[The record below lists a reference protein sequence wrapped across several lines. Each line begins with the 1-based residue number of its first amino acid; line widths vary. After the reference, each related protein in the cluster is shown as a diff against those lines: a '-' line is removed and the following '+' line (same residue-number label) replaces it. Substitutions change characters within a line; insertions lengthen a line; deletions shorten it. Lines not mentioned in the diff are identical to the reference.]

1 MLAIEVEYLL
11 GRSVATDPSQRDRAE
26 WPPHPTRLFSALVD
40 ALNDVSDAG
49 ARARAEA
56 ALRWIEAEPSPE
68 ISVSLDDEAS
78 LRTVVKHFV
87 PINDEPADAK
97 NVRATPLIELRTRQE
112 RFFPAVVPADPRVV
126 FAWPESDP
134 TEAHAAALSDLA
146 ARVPYLGHSSSVVRV
161 SCKREALPR
170 SIGPALAGDYLL
182 RVPGPGRLD
191 RLNAVH
197 DVRKSDTYVQPPKGK
212 EVWYTRL
219 GTGPLAHGPHGA
231 MRVLAFDGARFGL
244 AETAWVTSRFRAAL
258 LSKLPSGSGTPEI
271 LSGHDA
277 DGKPSQR
284 PHIAFVPLAN
294 VAHREGS
301 FSDGAIK
308 GLGVLIPRDAD
319 ETSMMLLDT
328 ALTRI
333 ERLVFG
339 QRGEVAVRPHES
351 DSLRG
356 HEPKARLY
364 SLDEHRY
371 ARPATTW
378 ASVTPVALGL
388 HPKRA
393 KGLTEE
399 AIVLRH
405 IRDLGLPEPSTISLH
420 AISEVR
426 GVAPARAFHRGGISA
441 LKGRV
446 LCHAVIRFRERISGP
461 LVIGVGRHMGF
472 GLLLPRGEAS

>member
-11 GRSVATDPSQRDRAE
+11 GRAVATDPSQRDRAE

-40 ALNDVSDAG
+40 ALHDVSDEA
-49 ARARAEA
+49 ARARGEA
-56 ALRWIEAEPSPE
+56 ALRWIEAEPPPE
-68 ISVSLDDEAS
+68 ISVSLDKEAS

-87 PINDEPADAK
+87 PINDEPAEAK
-97 NVRATPLIELRTRQE
+97 NMRATPLTELRTRQE

-126 FAWPESDP
+126 FAWAESEPSD
-134 TEAHAAALSDLA
+134 AHASALSDLA
-146 ARVPYLGHSSSVVRV
+146 ARVPYLGHSSSLVRV
-161 SCKREALPR
+161 SCKREALAR
-170 SIGPALAGDYLL
+170 TLAPALAGEYLL
-182 RVPGPGRLD
+182 RVPGAGRLD

-197 DVRKSDTYVQPPKGK
+197 AARRTDTYVQPPKGK
-212 EVWYTRL
+212 EVWYTTVGNR
-219 GTGPLAHGPHGA
+219 PLAHGPHGA
-231 MRVLAFDGARFGL
+231 MRVVAFDGARFGL
-244 AETAWVTSRFRAAL
+244 TETAWVTSRFRAAL
-258 LSKLPSGSGTPEI
+258 LSKLPSGLSTPEI

-294 VAHREGS
+294 VAHIEGK
-301 FSDGAIK
+301 FSDGALK

-319 ETSMMLLDT
+319 ERSMMLLDT
-328 ALTRI
+328 ALTKI

-339 QRGEVAVRPHES
+339 DRGDVRVRAYES
-351 DSLRG
+351 AELFGKGSTG
-356 HEPKARLY
+356 RLY
-364 SLDEHRY
+364 SLDERRY
-371 ARPATTW
+371 ARAATTW
-378 ASVTPVALGL
+378 ASVTPIALGL

-405 IRDLGLPEPSTISLH
+405 IRDLGLPEPISLLLH
-420 AISEVR
+420 GVSEVR
-426 GVAPARAFHRGGISA
+426 GAAPARAFRRGDISA

-446 LCHAVIRFRERISGP
+446 LCHAVMRFADRVSGP
-461 LVIGVGRHMGF
+461 LVVGVGRHVGF